1 MAGTGALGLSEEKEA
16 ELAHL
21 ELVPARQRSSIDP
34 LTVQIGPV
42 ERTHIMGREGAAVVA
57 DFGVATRDRY
67 IVQEHVA
74 LRMAADRYD
83 STRLRRQHVPGTRIG
98 PTCHHED
105 GAARRYAIK
114 KVARVEE
121 ERLRGALAR

>member
-1 MAGTGALGLSEEKEA
+1 LGLSEEKES

-21 ELVPARQRSSIDP
+21 ELVPARQRSGIDP

-42 ERTHIMGREGAAVVA
+42 EGAHIMGREGTAVVP
-57 DFGVATRDRY
+57 DFNMATRHRY

-83 STRLRRQHVPGTRIG
+83 RTRLRCQHVPGTRIW
-98 PTCHHED
+98 PARHHED
-105 GAARRYAIK
+105 GATRRYAIK
-114 KVARVEE
+114 KVPRVEE
-121 ERLRGALAR
+121 ERLRSALAR

>member
-1 MAGTGALGLSEEKEA
+1 MSEEKEA

-21 ELVPARQRSSIDP
+21 ELVPARQRSGIDP

-42 ERTHIMGREGAAVVA
+42 ERTHIMGREGTDVVP
-57 DFGVATRDRY
+57 DLGVATRDRY
-67 IVQEHVA
+67 IVEEHVA

-83 STRLRRQHVPGTRIG
+83 RTCLRCQHVPGTRIW
-98 PTCHHED
+98 PACHHED

-114 KVARVEE
+114 KVTRVEE